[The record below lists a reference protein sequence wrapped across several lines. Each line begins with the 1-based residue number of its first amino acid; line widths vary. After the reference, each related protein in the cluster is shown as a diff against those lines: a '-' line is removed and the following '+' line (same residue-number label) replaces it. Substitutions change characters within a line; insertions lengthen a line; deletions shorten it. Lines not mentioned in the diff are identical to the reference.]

1 MRNAA
6 SDESIE
12 WPPSM
17 PIIDAIL
24 PALKARSTSSA
35 VCASTSVSGYFA
47 TMRWTMS
54 ICSRVARTASLPCIV
69 AGT

>member
-6 SDESIE
+6 SDESME
-12 WPPSM
+12 CPPSM
-17 PIIDAIL
+17 PIIEAIL

-35 VCASTSVSGYFA
+35 VRASANVSGYFA
-47 TMRWTMS
+47 TMRWTTS
-54 ICSRVARTASLPCIV
+54 ICSSVARTASLPCMV

>member
-1 MRNAA
+1 MRSAA
-6 SDESIE
+6 SDESME
-12 WPPSM
+12 CPPSI

-35 VCASTSVSGYFA
+35 VRDGASASGYFA
-47 TMRWTMS
+47 IMRWTMS

-69 AGT
+69 EGT